1 MKEVLLQVENLSVGF
16 HTYRG
21 DIHAV
26 RNISYNLHKGEAL
39 GIVGESGCGKSVSVH
54 AIMQLLPEENSFV
67 KAGKAF
73 LGEQELLGLKE
84 KDMRKIRGNK
94 ISMIFQDPMTS
105 LNPVLKIGN
114 QMLEGIMVHKKV
126 SKEEA
131 GKQAVELLQAVGISS
146 PETRLNSY
154 PHQFSGGMRQRVM
167 IAMALACKPGIII
180 ADEPTTALD
189 VTIQAQILELMDNLK
204 ETFQT
209 SIILISHD
217 LGVIATLCDRV
228 LVMYAGELLEGG
240 SAEDVF
246 YRAAHPYTQ
255 GLLASL
261 PGTAANGKNK
271 LHVIEGQPPNLLKEI
286 KGCAF
291 LPRCKYAM
299 EICSREMPPKN
310 TVDCEH
316 WVKCW
321 LNYKN
326 GGGNLG

>member
-1 MKEVLLQVENLSVGF
+1 
-16 HTYRG
+16 
-21 DIHAV
+21 
-26 RNISYNLHKGEAL
+26 
-39 GIVGESGCGKSVSVH
+39 
-54 AIMQLLPEENSFV
+54 
-67 KAGKAF
+67 
-73 LGEQELLGLKE
+73 
-84 KDMRKIRGNK
+84 MRKIRGNK

-114 QMLEGIMVHKKV
+114 QMMEGIMVHKKV

-131 GKQAVELLQAVGISS
+131 RKKAAELLQAVGISS

-167 IAMALACKPGIII
+167 IAMALACNPGIII

-189 VTIQAQILELMDNLK
+189 VTIQAQILELMREMK
-204 ETFQT
+204 EKFQT

-240 SAEDVF
+240 SAEDIF
-246 YRAAHPYTQ
+246 YRPAHPYTQ

-261 PGTAANGKNK
+261 PGIASNGKNK
-271 LHVIEGQPPNLLKEI
+271 LHVIEGQPPNLLREI

-291 LPRCKYAM
+291 RPRCQFAM
-299 EICSREMPPKN
+299 EICNRQKPPKN
-310 TVDCEH
+310 TVYGEH
-316 WVKCW
+316 WTKCW
-321 LNYKN
+321 LHTKN
-326 GGGNLG
+326 GGGSHE

>member
-1 MKEVLLQVENLSVGF
+1 MKEILLQVENLAVGF

-21 DIHAV
+21 DIQAV
-26 RNISYNLHKGEAL
+26 RKISYNLYKGEVL

-54 AIMQLLPEENSFV
+54 AIMQILPEENSFV
-67 KAGKAF
+67 KSGRAF
-73 LGEQELLGLKE
+73 FNEHELLSLKE
-84 KDMRKIRGNK
+84 PDMRKIRGNK

-114 QMLEGIMVHKKV
+114 QMMEGIMIHKKV

-131 GKQAVELLQAVGISS
+131 RKKAAELLQAVGISS

-167 IAMALACKPGIII
+167 IAMALACSPGIII

-189 VTIQAQILELMDNLK
+189 VTIQAQILELMREMK
-204 ETFQT
+204 EKFQT

-240 SAEDVF
+240 SVEDIF
-246 YRAAHPYTQ
+246 YRPAHPYTQ

-261 PGTAANGKNK
+261 PGMASNGKNK
-271 LHVIEGQPPNLLKEI
+271 LHVIEGQPPNLLREI

-291 LPRCKYAM
+291 QPRCQFAM
-299 EICSREMPPKN
+299 EICGRQMPPKN
-310 TVDCEH
+310 TVYGEH
-316 WVKCW
+316 WTKCW
-321 LNYKN
+321 LHTKN
-326 GGGNLG
+326 GGGSHE

>member
-1 MKEVLLQVENLSVGF
+1 MKEILLQVENLAVGF

-21 DIHAV
+21 DIQAV
-26 RNISYNLHKGEAL
+26 RKISYNLYKGEVL

-54 AIMQLLPEENSFV
+54 AIMQILPEENSFV
-67 KAGKAF
+67 KSGRAF
-73 LGEQELLGLKE
+73 FNEQELLSLKE
-84 KDMRKIRGNK
+84 PDMRKIRGNK

-114 QMLEGIMVHKKV
+114 QMMEGIMIHKKV

-131 GKQAVELLQAVGISS
+131 RKKAAELLQAVGISS

-167 IAMALACKPGIII
+167 IAMALACSPGIII

-189 VTIQAQILELMDNLK
+189 VTIQAQILELMREMK
-204 ETFQT
+204 EKFQT

-240 SAEDVF
+240 SVEDIF
-246 YRAAHPYTQ
+246 YRPAHPYTQ

-261 PGTAANGKNK
+261 PGMASNGKNK
-271 LHVIEGQPPNLLKEI
+271 LHVIEGQPPNLLCEI

-291 LPRCKYAM
+291 QPRCQFAM
-299 EICSREMPPKN
+299 EICGRQMPPKN
-310 TVDCEH
+310 TVYGEH
-316 WVKCW
+316 WTKCW
-321 LNYKN
+321 LHTKN
-326 GGGNLG
+326 GGGSHE